1 MIPLRDTIPA
11 QSFPLVTLSCIG
23 LNVLVFVYELGLGAR
38 LGQFIAVYGFVPVR
52 YFYLS
57 ETEPWNLLTRFGPLF
72 SAMFIHGG
80 WLHLIGNM
88 WMLWIFGDNV
98 EDRLGKGRY
107 LAYYLGCGVAATS
120 LHALTAPDSPLPVV
134 GASGAIAGVMG
145 GYFVL
150 FPRARVV
157 TLIPIFFFFQ
167 VISVPAVIFLALWFL
182 VQLVQGLTT
191 ATVNISGGVAWWA
204 HVGGFAVGALLLL
217 PVRRSHLR

>member
-11 QSFPLVTLSCIG
+11 QSFPL
-23 LNVLVFVYELGLGAR
+23 
-38 LGQFIAVYGFVPVR
+38 
-52 YFYLS
+52 
-57 ETEPWNLLTRFGPLF
+57 
-72 SAMFIHGG
+72 
-80 WLHLIGNM
+80 
-88 WMLWIFGDNV
+88 
-98 EDRLGKGRY
+98 
-107 LAYYLGCGVAATS
+107 
-120 LHALTAPDSPLPVV
+120 
-134 GASGAIAGVMG
+134 
-145 GYFVL
+145 
-150 FPRARVV
+150 V